1 MLLGM
6 ERTDR
11 ALVLKLDTEVSD
23 PADGDIQGFAIAG
36 EDRKFHPAEV
46 AYAEKGKADNGRIQY
61 DRKQLVLTS
70 PMVPEPVHFRYAW
83 GRNPLANLQAIGN
96 NDLPFATQ
104 RSDTWRMEESPW
116 AFWERMSACR
126 SRAATATRFFKHSA
140 SRTKIGSCMRPSK
153 SSRAPKMIRR
163 QENRISG
170 WQLSHNSD
178 YDQSLL
184 PYV

>member
-104 RSDTWRMEESPW
+104 RSDTWRMEEVPLGVLGENVSLPI
-116 AFWERMSACR
+116 
-126 SRAATATRFFKHSA
+126 SRGDRNKILQALRQQDKDRKLHEAQQIIEGAKDDTAPRES
-140 SRTKIGSCMRPSK
+140 
-153 SSRAPKMIRR
+153 
-163 QENRISG
+163 N
-170 WQLSHNSD
+170 
-178 YDQSLL
+178 
-184 PYV
+184 